1 MKNIVLGVVLTLFV
15 LLTVWL
21 ISYFYNGAGNAVSEA
36 TTTTPYRT
44 SIIAKSVATGTVKPR
59 IEIVISSQVPG
70 IVDEVF
76 VKGGD
81 VVKKGDPIARLQL
94 VPSPTA
100 LNNAKAN
107 VELAR
112 LRLFEAR
119 RRLKQQEG
127 ISSQRYD
134 VQQAEAELNRAQ
146 IQEEKYA
153 ALFKDGVVPELEYLQ
168 FKTALDVART
178 NAENARIGSNNSVRE
193 IASQV
198 DVLAQE
204 LEAAVNNVQLLQKG
218 VASKSGQVAN
228 IVVSTVEGMI
238 LDVNV
243 EVGDAVIERSSFNVG
258 TIIATVANMKDLVF
272 EGFIDESDVGQL
284 KKGMK
289 LELTVGA
296 IEKVTFN
303 AVLDYISPK
312 GIEEAGSIK
321 FEILADVLQR
331 EDVFLRAGYS
341 ASADIILDKHPD
353 VLSILE
359 RDLLFEDDGRVY
371 VEALTEGGADFEK
384 QYIEVGLSDGIN
396 IEVTKGLTEESLIKV
411 QGAAATES

>member
-1 MKNIVLGVVLTLFV
+1 MKNIILGVVLTLFL

-21 ISYFYNGAGNAVSEA
+21 ISYFYNGSGNAASEA

-44 SIIAKSVATGTVKPR
+44 TIISKSVATGKVKPR

-81 VVKKGDPIARLQL
+81 LVKKGDPIARLQL

-112 LRLFEAR
+112 LRLSEAK
-119 RRLKQQEG
+119 RRLQQQRN

-134 VQQAEAELNRAQ
+134 VQQAETELNRANV
-146 IQEEKYA
+146 QEQKYA
-153 ALFKDGVVPELEYLQ
+153 ELYNDGVIPELEYLQ
-168 FKTALDVART
+168 YKTALDVAQT
-178 NAENARIGSNNSVRE
+178 NLENAKIGSNNSVRE
-193 IASQV
+193 IESQV

-204 LEAAVNNVQLLQKG
+204 LESAVNNVQLLQKG

-228 IVVSTVEGMI
+228 IIHSTVEGMV

-243 EVGDAVIERSSFNVG
+243 EVGDAVTERNSFSEG
-258 TIIATVANMKDLVF
+258 TIIATVANMQDLVF

-296 IEKVTFN
+296 VEKVTFN

-312 GIEEAGSIK
+312 GVEEAGSIK
-321 FEILADVLQR
+321 FEILADVVQR

-341 ASADIILDKHPD
+341 ASADIILDRHEN
-353 VLSILE
+353 VLAILE

-371 VEALTEGGADFEK
+371 VERLSEDGNAFEK
-384 QYIEVGLSDGIN
+384 QYVQVGLSDGIN
-396 IEVTKGLTEESLIKV
+396 IEITGGLQEETLIKE
-411 QGAAATES
+411 QGAGV

>member
-1 MKNIVLGVVLTLFV
+1 MKNIVLGVILTLFV

-21 ISYFYNGAGNAVSEA
+21 IGYFYNGSGTAASEA
-36 TTTTPYRT
+36 TTTSPYQT
-44 SIIAKSVATGTVKPR
+44 SIISKSVATGTVKPR
-59 IEIVISSQVPG
+59 IEIIISSQVPG

-81 VVKKGDPIARLQL
+81 LVKKGDPIARLQL

-112 LRLFEAR
+112 LRLTEAK
-119 RRLKQQEG
+119 RRLKQQES
-127 ISSQRYD
+127 ISSQQYD
-134 VQQAEAELNRAQ
+134 VQQAQAEYNRAKL
-146 IQEEKYA
+146 QEEKYA
-153 ALFKDGVVPELEYLQ
+153 DLFKEGVIPELEYVQ
-168 FKTALDVART
+168 YQTALEVAET
-178 NAENARIGSNNSVRE
+178 ALENAKIGSNNSVKE
-193 IASQV
+193 IQSQV
-198 DVLAQE
+198 DVLGQE
-204 LEAAVNNVQLLQKG
+204 LESAINNVQLLQKG

-228 IVVSTVEGMI
+228 IVRSTVEGMV

-243 EVGDAVIERSSFNVG
+243 EVGDAVIERSSFSAG
-258 TIIATVANMKDLVF
+258 TVIATVANMQDLVF

-296 IEKVTFN
+296 IEKVTFD

-312 GIEEAGSIK
+312 GVEEAGSIK
-321 FEILADVLQR
+321 FEILADVVQR

-341 ASADIILDKHPD
+341 ASADIILDKKEN
-353 VLSILE
+353 VLAILE
-359 RDLLFEDDGRVY
+359 RDLLFEDDGRMY
-371 VEALTEGGADFEK
+371 VEVLPEGAEEFEK
-384 QYIEVGLSDGIN
+384 RYVEVGLSDGIN
-396 IEVTKGLTEESLIKV
+396 IEITGGLTQGELFKV
-411 QGAAATES
+411 QGAAL